1 MQLVVPQKRFGARS
15 FFVALL
21 TVNIFVTVAIDIYA
35 PALPGMQRSFDVS
48 AGYLNLTMFAYFL
61 FSAVGVFFA
70 GPIADLKGARP
81 VSCAGSLMFTV
92 GSFLCAVA
100 PSVALLT
107 LARIFQAVGYGF
119 VITMIT
125 VIVKDSYAG
134 KDLKTAM
141 TMLQSLLL
149 IGPVA
154 APFVGTF
161 ILTVTTWRGI
171 FVFLGLLGVI
181 NTLLFFL
188 MQETHGEALALP
200 VQNKAAK
207 GSKVQDA
214 PGSQAALEPQAA
226 PGSQPASNQQPA
238 QSALTLGQ
246 TMGAMMQGM
255 KQLLRQRKFVSLA
268 LLMGVAGAP
277 YFAFI
282 AVVSYVLLDYFGT
295 TYGTYNLVYAV
306 SCLITLVAPFV
317 YSFLSNRTSS
327 NNILVF
333 CMALAGLSVA
343 LLAGMGYAGPWPFLL
358 AFAPALLCEGIVR
371 PLAFVD
377 LLDNQPTER
386 VGAASSLANMSYS
399 VITSLATVFATLP
412 WTTFVFGLDVITAV
426 SLLIMAGLFV
436 FGIARREKAAC

>member
-1 MQLVVPQKRFGARS
+1 MQLVVPQKHFGARG
-15 FFVALL
+15 FFMALL

-35 PALPGMQRSFDVS
+35 PALPGMQRSFGVT

-70 GPIADLKGARP
+70 GPIADLKGSRP
-81 VSCAGSLMFTV
+81 VSCAGAILFMA
-92 GSFLCAVA
+92 GSFLCAA
-100 PSVALLT
+100 SPSVELLT
-107 LARIFQAVGYGF
+107 LARILQAIGYGF
-119 VITMIT
+119 VLTMIT
-125 VIVKDSYAG
+125 VMVKDSYAG

-141 TMLQSLLL
+141 TMLQSLIL

-171 FVFLGLLGVI
+171 FVFLGVLGAV
-181 NTLLFFL
+181 NTVLFFL
-188 MQETHGEALALP
+188 MQETHAGSLPSVRAKAL
-200 VQNKAAK
+200 AK
-207 GSKVQDA
+207 GSGSADA
-214 PGSQAALEPQAA
+214 LAGQPQPADASDSEWAHSPAA
-226 PGSQPASNQQPA
+226 P
-238 QSALTLGQ
+238 TLGQ
-246 TMGAMMQGM
+246 SMGSMMQGM

-295 TYGTYNLVYAV
+295 SYGIYNLVYAV

-317 YSFLSNRTSS
+317 YSFMSERAGSNRV
-327 NNILVF
+327 LVF

-343 LLAGMGYAGPWPFLL
+343 LLAVCGHAGPWLFLL

-377 LLDNQPTER
+377 LLDNQPSER

-399 VITSLATVFATLP
+399 VITSLATVLATLP
-412 WTTFVFGLDVITAV
+412 WTTFVFGLDVITAGALV
-426 SLLIMAGLFV
+426 IMAGLFV
-436 FGIARREKAAC
+436 FGITRPERL

>member
-1 MQLVVPQKRFGARS
+1 MQLVVPQKHFS
-15 FFVALL
+15 PQTFFAALL

-48 AGYLNLTMFAYFL
+48 ASYLNLTMFAYFL

-81 VSCAGSLMFTV
+81 VSCLGSILFTLGSL
-92 GSFLCAVA
+92 LCAVS

-107 LARIFQAVGYGF
+107 LARVFQAIGYGF
-119 VITMIT
+119 VMTMIT
-125 VIVKDSYAG
+125 VMVKDSYRG

-141 TMLQSLLL
+141 TMLQSLIL

-171 FVFLGLLGVI
+171 FVFLAVLGALNTILL
-181 NTLLFFL
+181 FL
-188 MQETHGEALALP
+188 MQETHGEALGQPVALR
-200 VQNKAAK
+200 NAK
-207 GSKVQDA
+207 G
-214 PGSQAALEPQAA
+214 PE
-226 PGSQPASNQQPA
+226 SQPAEAPAASELQPA
-238 QSALTLGQ
+238 APALTLGQ
-246 TMGAMMQGM
+246 TMGAMMDGM
-255 KQLLRQRKFVSLA
+255 KHLLKQRKFVSLA

-295 TYGTYNLVYAV
+295 SYGTYNLVYAV

-317 YSFLSNRTSS
+317 YSFLSNRTNS
-327 NNILVF
+327 NRVLVF

-343 LLAGMGYAGPWPFLL
+343 LLAAIGHAGPWLFLL

-412 WTTFVFGLDVITAV
+412 WTTFVFGVDVITAA
-426 SLLIMAGLFV
+426 SLALMVGLFA
-436 FGIARREKAAC
+436 FGIARK

>member
-1 MQLVVPQKRFGARS
+1 MQLVVPQKHFGPRT

-35 PALPGMQRSFDVS
+35 PALPGMQRSFDVTAS
-48 AGYLNLTMFAYFL
+48 YLNLTMFVYFL
-61 FSAVGVFFA
+61 LSAVGVFFA

-81 VSCAGSLMFTV
+81 VSCLGSILFTLGSL
-92 GSFLCAVA
+92 LCAVA

-107 LARIFQAVGYGF
+107 LARVFQAIGYGF
-119 VITMIT
+119 VMTMIT
-125 VIVKDSYAG
+125 VMVKDSYRG

-171 FVFLGLLGVI
+171 FVFLAVLGAV
-181 NTLLFFL
+181 NTVLFFL
-188 MQETHGEALALP
+188 MQETHGEALGQPATP
-200 VQNKAAK
+200 QKAKRPEA
-207 GSKVQDA
+207 
-214 PGSQAALEPQAA
+214 QAALEPQPAASEAA
-226 PGSQPASNQQPA
+226 PEPQPAVP
-238 QSALTLGQ
+238 ALTLGQ
-246 TMGAMMQGM
+246 TMGAMMDGM
-255 KQLLRQRKFVSLA
+255 KHLLRQRKFVSLA

-295 TYGTYNLVYAV
+295 SYGTYNLVYAV

-327 NNILVF
+327 NKVLVF

-343 LLAGMGYAGPWPFLL
+343 LLAAMGHTGPWLFLL

-412 WTTFVFGLDVITAV
+412 WTTFVFGLDVITAA
-426 SLLIMAGLFV
+426 SLALMVGLFT
-436 FGIARREKAAC
+436 FGIARK